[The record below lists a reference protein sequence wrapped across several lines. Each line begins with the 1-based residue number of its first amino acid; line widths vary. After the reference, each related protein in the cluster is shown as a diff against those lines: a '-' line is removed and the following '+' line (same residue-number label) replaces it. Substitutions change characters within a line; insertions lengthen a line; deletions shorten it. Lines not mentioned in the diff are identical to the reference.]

1 MVHICKGR
9 IESENLK
16 LVKGVIDLNF
26 HIFKMVVRLMLI
38 FLIDFYNNVSNV
50 LWEHVYKF
58 EIILMNI
65 NDPNVIL
72 ND

>member
-9 IESENLK
+9 IESEKLK

>member
-1 MVHICKGR
+1 VVHICKGR